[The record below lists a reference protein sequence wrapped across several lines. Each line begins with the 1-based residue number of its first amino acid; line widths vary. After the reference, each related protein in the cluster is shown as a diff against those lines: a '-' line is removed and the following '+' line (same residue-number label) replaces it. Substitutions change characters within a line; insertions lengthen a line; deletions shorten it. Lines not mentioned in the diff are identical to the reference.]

1 MSRRIIFLLILGIL
15 LGALATILLAPSL
28 ISNQEQQHSVF
39 VYGTLR
45 NNLVRFYACHCLVPE
60 TPTELYGYR
69 KIGLNIVPS
78 ENDSVS
84 GSIINISE
92 TQLQLIDTYENIPQ
106 RYTREKITIDNRDHW
121 VYLMV
126 TK

>member
-1 MSRRIIFLLILGIL
+1 MSKRITLSLILGIL
-15 LGALATILLAPSL
+15 CGSLVTILFAPSI

-60 TPTELYGYR
+60 TPTELAGYR

-78 ENDSVS
+78 DNDSVS
-84 GSIINISE
+84 GSIINVSE
-92 TQLQLIDTYENIPQ
+92 KQLQLIDKYENIPQ
-106 RYTREKITIDNRDHW
+106 RYTREKITIDKSEHW

>member
-1 MSRRIIFLLILGIL
+1 MSKRITLSLIIGIL
-15 LGALATILLAPSL
+15 CGTLGTILLAPS
-28 ISNQEQQHSVF
+28 IVSNQEQQHSVF

-60 TPTELYGYR
+60 KPTELQGYR

-78 ENDSVS
+78 DNDSVS
-84 GSIINISE
+84 GSIIDISGA
-92 TQLQLIDTYENIPQ
+92 QLQLVDKYENIPQ
-106 RYTREKITIDNRDHW
+106 RYTREKITIGESEHW
-121 VYLMV
+121 VYLKV